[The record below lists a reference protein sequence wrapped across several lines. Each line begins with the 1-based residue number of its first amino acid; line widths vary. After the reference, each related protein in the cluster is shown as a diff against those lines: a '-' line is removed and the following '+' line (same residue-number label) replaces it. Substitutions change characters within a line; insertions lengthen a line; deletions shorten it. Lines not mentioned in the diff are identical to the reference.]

1 MFISDIISKQTK
13 CLCRLFTES
22 LGLGVVST
30 MCVPRVLF
38 SVIGDM
44 KKYKTQILPSRT
56 LISD

>member
-1 MFISDIISKQTK
+1 MKENS
-13 CLCRLFTES
+13 FTIGEYNNYCF
-22 LGLGVVST
+22 GDVRFEI
-30 MCVPRVLF
+30 PRVLF